1 MPLQKTG
8 SLPPETAG
16 LPSCSFFS
24 WTWQPSLTSKDS
36 SQWTA
41 GGQSITKF
49 VVAVDVPYFLH
60 TKPLHHFSRFSWKWK
75 MAFFWLYLKGKDP
88 IGGTIFFHFDE
99 GVFQV
104 SKTYL
109 SRCVPGMS
117 HEWVPFPTKD
127 VSCWSKGCGNLHFK
141 ISYEPSQFFQ
151 LQEISPKCTIS
162 ITQRINGINS
172 YLRLVDFYIV
182 FWRKHQLGGGNSNI
196 F

>member
-1 MPLQKTG
+1 MEAQIILI
-8 SLPPETAG
+8 
-16 LPSCSFFS
+16 CSNYHNCIIVNIIKYQPYALAENWFFTTRNDGTSFVQFFS

-41 GGQSITKF
+41 GGFQQSPSLWWQLMWPIFCIQK
-49 VVAVDVPYFLH
+49 
-60 TKPLHHFSRFSWKWK
+60 HHFSRFSWKWK

-88 IGGTIFFHFDE
+88 LGGTFFFHFHE

-127 VSCWSKGCGNLHFK
+127 VVVGQKDVVICISKYPASRASSFNYRRSHK
-141 ISYEPSQFFQ
+141 KNVP
-151 LQEISPKCTIS
+151 
-162 ITQRINGINS
+162 
-172 YLRLVDFYIV
+172 
-182 FWRKHQLGGGNSNI
+182 
-196 F
+196 